1 MSHWIIQNGRVNSYV
16 LFSALL
22 STGILSGIVMKF
34 QQRCIVDGIR
44 FNHPFMQTLL
54 MFIGEMFCYFC
65 VSIYRCFWKSR
76 FNKDREK
83 EQEQGKKLKLNKF
96 LLVIPSLLDFVG
108 SSVTLVAMSMMPFSV
123 YYMMRGGGV
132 IITAILSVLCL
143 KTELERQNY
152 VGLLLNFIGF
162 LIVGISAVLY
172 SPTDQD
178 TTYLIFGIML
188 IIVSLFI
195 ASTQFV
201 FDEYIFMK
209 YSINPFEEIGWEGI
223 WGVLINGFALIAFVQ
238 IPCPSFISDCP
249 DGKLESVT
257 LFFESISTMKG
268 DDQPALIYLVIFS
281 IFVLMLMNGISAC
294 IIKYHGALNKTM
306 VSAVSPFV
314 VWIITIWL
322 KWDVFNFGQFT
333 GYSVITLGTLLY
345 TEVLVLPF
353 WGLNKKLIMKKQ
365 IQSKNLKVKVKN
377 DNKQKINNKEEN
389 KQTQQIDKSLKVD
402 ATQIIQSSQTPPQN
416 ALPTSNNHKN
426 EQCVINIENAPYQI
440 SKIQ

>member
-1 MSHWIIQNGRVNSYV
+1 MMHWIIQNGRLNSYI
-16 LFSALL
+16 LFSTLL

-65 VSIYRCFWKSR
+65 VQIYRCFWKSR
-76 FNKDREK
+76 YKKDRE
-83 EQEQGKKLKLNKF
+83 EEEEQGKRVKINKF
-96 LLVIPSLLDFVG
+96 LLIIPSLLDFFG
-108 SSVTLVAMSMMPFSV
+108 SSVTLLAMSMMPFSV

-143 KTELERQNY
+143 KTNLERQNY
-152 VGLLLNFIGF
+152 VGLLLNFVGF

-172 SPTDQD
+172 SPTDLD

-195 ASTQFV
+195 SSTKFV

-223 WGVLINGFALIAFVQ
+223 WGVLINGFALVAFVQ

-249 DGKLESVT
+249 DGKLESVA
-257 LFFESISTMKG
+257 LFFQSISTMKG
-268 DDQPALIYLVIFS
+268 EDQPALIYLVIFS

-306 VSAVSPFV
+306 VSEVSPFI

-333 GYSVITLGTLLY
+333 GYTVITFGTLLY
-345 TEVLVLPF
+345 TEVVVLPF

-365 IQSKNLKVKVKN
+365 IQNQNLKIKVKSN
-377 DNKQKINNKEEN
+377 NKQKRNNQEEN
-389 KQTQQIDKSLKVD
+389 KQTNQIVKPSNPDV
-402 ATQIIQSSQTPPQN
+402 TQILESNQTPPQD
-416 ALPTSNNHKN
+416 AQPPINNDKN
-426 EQCVINIENAPYQI
+426 EQCVIKIENTP
-440 SKIQ
+440 